1 MDYLWIYLAATA
13 GFAVGF
19 LTSSVLHTGSKG
31 E

>member
-1 MDYLWIYLAATA
+1 MDYLWIYLAALG

-19 LTSSVLHTGSKG
+19 LLASILHTGGRG